1 MDEYYIV
8 AFGSEELG
16 PLSLADL
23 NAKAQAGQ
31 ISAETQVRCPG
42 GFVVPASMVSGIEG
56 LCARIQQNLPEYV
69 PPIPVQIE
77 EPKGSIPGFNF
88 GALCLTWIWG
98 IYHRSVLTLILL
110 FVDIASV
117 VVAWFV
123 FAKGLAPDVLGL
135 CYTARIVPMVW
146 FGVQGNSWAWQS
158 GRYETVD
165 QMKKAQKKWAI
176 WGGACAVLIA
186 SLAFVGLVYGIY
198 FIETQLHIL
207 NELSNPSSGGE

>member
-1 MDEYYIV
+1 
-8 AFGSEELG
+8 
-16 PLSLADL
+16 
-23 NAKAQAGQ
+23 
-31 ISAETQVRCPG
+31 
-42 GFVVPASMVSGIEG
+42 MVSGIEG
-56 LCARIQQNLPEYV
+56 LGTRIQKKIPEYV

-98 IYHRSVLTLILL
+98 IYHRAVLTLILL

-176 WGGACAVLIA
+176 WGGTTLII
-186 SLAFVGLVYGIY
+186 VGIVGFITIIVAAANIADDLGISQ
-198 FIETQLHIL
+198 FQMTRDE
-207 NELSNPSSGGE
+207 

>member
-16 PLSLADL
+16 PLSLLDL
-23 NAKAQAGQ
+23 NTKAQAGQ

-56 LCARIQQNLPEYV
+56 LGTRIQQKIPEYL

-77 EPKGSIPGFNF
+77 EPKGSIPGFNI

-98 IYHRSVLTLILL
+98 IYHRAVLTLILL

-117 VVAWFV
+117 FVAWFV
-123 FAKGLAPDVLGL
+123 FAKGLAPDVLGI

-165 QMKKAQKKWAI
+165 QMKKAQKKWA
-176 WGGACAVLIA
+176 WAGGIGIGLIG
-186 SLAFVGLVYGIY
+186 SVAFISLVYY
-198 FIETQLHIL
+198 FVTIMNDLGLT
-207 NELSNPSSGGE
+207 SSPGFGGE